1 MLTGLAQ
8 WLPAYCAAIPPAP
21 HAFDWSAF
29 AVLAASLR
37 TATSYAVPSVTLS
50 VLWFQAALKS
60 LHALSQLE
68 MFL

>member
-8 WLPAYCAAIPPAP
+8 YLLAYCAAIPPAL

-29 AVLAASLR
+29 AVLAASC
-37 TATSYAVPSVTLS
+37 AVPSVTVG
-50 VLWFQAALKS
+50 VLWFRAALKS
-60 LHALSQLE
+60 LHALFQPE